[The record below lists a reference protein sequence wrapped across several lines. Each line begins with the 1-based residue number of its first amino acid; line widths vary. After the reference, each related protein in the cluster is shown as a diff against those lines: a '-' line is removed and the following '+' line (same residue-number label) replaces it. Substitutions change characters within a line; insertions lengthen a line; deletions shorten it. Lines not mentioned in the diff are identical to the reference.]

1 MRAGQ
6 GFLAI
11 WSDVPPELET
21 DYLHWMTR
29 EHAQERL
36 GVPGFRS
43 VRFFRCIEGAQRR
56 FFILYTL
63 DDARVVASAAYL
75 SRLNAPT
82 PWSQR
87 IMPMLMNFRRG
98 GGTVEMHCGSGRGGV
113 VAPVLVGA
121 TEAAGQSARLNG
133 LVEQDRI
140 VAGTLLRVA
149 AAETDIRT
157 NEKALRADDQSF
169 DALVLVEALDAAAL
183 APLAGTQHDVFTQ
196 IFALGA
202 VD

>member
-11 WSDVPPELET
+11 WSDVPPERET

-36 GVPGFRS
+36 GVPGFRN
-43 VRFFRCIEGAQRR
+43 VRFFRCISGAQRR
-56 FFILYTL
+56 FFILYIL
-63 DDARVVASAAYL
+63 DDVRVVASDAYL

-87 IMPMLMNFRRG
+87 IMPTLMNFRRG
-98 GGTVEMHCGSGRGGV
+98 GGTVEMRCGSGRGGV

-121 TEAAGQSARLNG
+121 AEAAGQLERLNG
-133 LVEQDRI
+133 LVGQDRI

-149 AAETDIRT
+149 PAETGIRT

-169 DALVLVEALDAAAL
+169 DALVLVEALDEGAL
-183 APLAGTQHDVFTQ
+183 APLPGTQHDVFAQ
-196 IFALGA
+196 IFALGTF
-202 VD
+202 D